1 MMYAIFKATDE
12 LRNYESAWDFTL
24 PENGAEAMEIFDN
37 LEDAITAL
45 SSGSYKSTV
54 RKFKTAYEFYVGEV
68 FFIAEAERYDD
79 DEPWENLAN
88 VMAGDGYA
96 ISPIE

>member
-1 MMYAIFKATDE
+1 MYAIFKATDE
-12 LRNYESAWDFTL
+12 LRSYESLWDFTM
-24 PENGAEAMEIFDN
+24 PETSVEAVEIFDT
-37 LEDAITAL
+37 LEDALAAFK
-45 SSGSYKSTV
+45 SRDYKSIV

-68 FFIAEAERYDD
+68 FFVAEAERYDE

-88 VMAGDGYA
+88 LLARDGYA

>member
-12 LRNYESAWDFTL
+12 LRSYESAWDFTM

-37 LEDAITAL
+37 LDDAITAL
-45 SSGSYKSTV
+45 SRNYKSTV

-68 FFIAEAERYDD
+68 FFVAEAERYDE
-79 DEPWENLAN
+79 DEPWNLDN

-96 ISPIE
+96 ISHIE